1 MYLIVIPNMA
11 NDWSLKT
18 LKKVTV
24 ANAELLHS
32 FNRWLLTCLTQI
44 SSVAVCV
51 SYAIAYISGLLLK
64 FPKRCI
70 SFIVPHISKNSAKKK
85 FGLFLNRLCTL
96 VLDPFLTRP
105 NERAFS
111 VAHSMGKWKTDAQ
124 NQISRPIEKQL
135 GKLFF
140 VVYRLNGTCSQLSF
154 SMYFYQ
160 KFLQWG
166 FCGFR
171 QLTEYCLSV
180 PC

>member
-1 MYLIVIPNMA
+1 MRL
-11 NDWSLKT
+11 
-18 LKKVTV
+18 
-24 ANAELLHS
+24 
-32 FNRWLLTCLTQI
+32 
-44 SSVAVCV
+44 
-51 SYAIAYISGLLLK
+51 
-64 FPKRCI
+64 
-70 SFIVPHISKNSAKKK
+70 HISQVFYSSSQKGAFSSLCRIFQKIVQKKK

-105 NERAFS
+105 IERAFS
-111 VAHSMGKWKTDAQ
+111 VVHSMGKWKTDAQ
-124 NQISRPIEKQL
+124 NQIARPIEKQL

-166 FCGFR
+166 FCSFR
-171 QLTEYCLSV
+171 QLTEYCLNV